1 MHAMDKK
8 INILFVEYCA
18 DLKAGGAQ
26 RVFLNI
32 LKSLNNNKYNIFA
45 AFPVSRDGGLVN
57 EVPEH
62 VSQLLYDS
70 KSPDGTHN
78 KLWAYFI
85 FLIFM
90 PVIIFRWC
98 YVLKRK
104 KIKIVYVHSIISGF
118 HFSLVKCLID
128 FKLIYHEHN
137 MASQRPK
144 TFFWRWLF
152 DFVALKSDKII
163 AISKDVA
170 DSLIDFGA
178 QKEKVSIIHNGIEF
192 IVRQN
197 DRDFRAKGFQRL
209 GIEQAD
215 ESLLVGMI
223 GHFRPWK
230 GQQIFIES
238 LKTVLDD
245 HQAIHYVLIGGVQ
258 DQDYYQHSL
267 DYINKNNLSERITL
281 TGYQDDI
288 PELMSC
294 LDIVVVPS
302 VPEPFG
308 LVLLEA
314 MMMSKPIV
322 AFNLGGPAEIISHEN
337 TGILVDD
344 IDARSLGLAISKL
357 VGRPDTRDQLGI
369 NGRRRLEE
377 KFTNNMQC
385 QKIERLI
392 DGF

>member
-1 MHAMDKK
+1 MDKK
-8 INILFVEYCA
+8 TNVLFVEYCA

-45 AFPVSRDGGLVN
+45 AFPESMDGGLVN

-78 KLWAYFI
+78 KLCAYFV

-90 PVIIFRWC
+90 PVIVFRWC
-98 YVLKRK
+98 YILKRK
-104 KIKIVYVHSIISGF
+104 KIKVVYVHSIISGF

-137 MASQRPK
+137 MASQRPNA
-144 TFFWRWLF
+144 FFWRWLF
-152 DFVALKSDKII
+152 DFVAFKSDKII

-170 DSLIDFGA
+170 TSLIDFGA
-178 QKEKVSIIHNGIEF
+178 QKEKVSIIHNGIEL

-197 DRDFRAKGFQRL
+197 DESLRAKGFHRL

-238 LKTVLDD
+238 LQTVLDD

-258 DQDYYQHSL
+258 DEGYYL
-267 DYINKNNLSERITL
+267 EALEYINKNNLSDRITI
-281 TGYQDDI
+281 TGYQDNI

-322 AFNLGGPAEIISHEN
+322 AFNLGGPAEIIVHQE

-344 IDARSLGLAISKL
+344 IDAGALGNAISQL
-357 VGRPDTRDQLGI
+357 IASQEIRGQLGI
-369 NGRRRLEE
+369 NGRHRLEE